1 MQAIHFK
8 NSLAFQNSSFLQ
20 DDRPVKKINLIY
32 VGLGFGLIYW
42 ILAAVRDVLSFEN
55 GTLLERLFSPGY
67 MTLWMRLL
75 VVCIII
81 LFSVYAQ
88 SRKLKMRSKEKSK
101 LNAYGLKLSLLFGLL
116 YWIIEA
122 FRDTF
127 VFHEGNLL
135 QRILF
140 PDPTGVWMRLLPLFI
155 MILFGI
161 YSQILIDEQKEIEE
175 KLVRKKRELQN
186 IVKERTKA
194 LLDSN
199 VKLKKEV
206 KAKDQA
212 QNELRR
218 VNQALYTL
226 SACNRSLVNVRDE
239 SALIQTICDLLV
251 DKGGYAMAWVGYYQ
265 NNHDPQLEFLYQSG
279 VKTRFPRIQTSGNE
293 KEKNPLDE
301 VRKTGA
307 PICIH
312 YEANGSKESWYQFG
326 LKQQFKSSFFLPLKV
341 NETIIGVLALYS
353 ADHLLNDE
361 KENDLIFE
369 MAGDLAFGITTI
381 RMQSTHE
388 EMMQTLEDSELK
400 YGTITENL
408 KVGVFR
414 CSPDNYGHF
423 LEANPA
429 LMQILG
435 YHDKDEFLQ
444 TKIGDHF
451 QFQTDVKNFQKKIS
465 EQGYVL
471 YDEML
476 MRSKDGEPVW
486 CSINVNAVHDSN
498 GQIKYYDGVVENIN
512 KRKKLEKEKKEMQL
526 QLIQA
531 QKMEE
536 VGVLAGGVAHDFNNI
551 LTAML
556 SISELNMQMLP
567 ENHELYKDMKD
578 IFDLANRGAGIPR
591 QLLIFSRRQHI
602 SFEMV
607 DINQIIEGLRKMLNR
622 LLGENITIQ
631 TNLQTEL
638 PACLGDKGTLEQVVM
653 NLVVNAR
660 DAMPDGGQIHI
671 STELLELSED
681 KAIVMPGGYGGSFIM
696 LSVQDEG
703 TGIEPGLLRRIF
715 EPFFSTKGIGKGTGL
730 GLSVVNDIVKQ
741 HKGWINIK
749 SEQGKGTVFH
759 IYIPVNTQEGQVVV
773 EAEEARDN
781 RGNGERILL
790 IEDDEKVLAALSQ
803 GLEENG
809 YIVETS
815 NNAKQAMARF
825 FEEHGNFHY
834 IISDVVLPDEN
845 GLCLVEELISY
856 NPTLKAILSSGYT
869 ENKSGR
875 SMIEERGFKFLQ
887 KPFSA
892 KQLTHALQ
900 ELD

>member
-8 NSLAFQNSSFLQ
+8 NVLAFQNSSFSQ
-20 DDRPVKKINLIY
+20 DELPVKNVNLIY

-55 GTLLERLFSPGY
+55 GTLLERLFFPGY

-88 SRKLKMRSKEKSK
+88 SRKLKIRSKQKSK
-101 LNAYGLKLSLLFGLL
+101 LNTYGLKLSLLFGLL

-135 QRILF
+135 QRVLF

-155 MILFGI
+155 MILFGV

-175 KLVRKKRELQN
+175 KLLKKKLELQN
-186 IVKERTKA
+186 LVRERTKA

-199 VKLKKEV
+199 IKLKKEV
-206 KAKDQA
+206 EAKDKA
-212 QNELRR
+212 QDELRR

-239 SALIQTICDLLV
+239 AALVRTICDLLV
-251 DKGGYAMAWVGYYQ
+251 NKGGYALAWVGYYE
-265 NNHDPQLEFLYQSG
+265 NSHNSQLAFQYQSG
-279 VKTRFPRIQTSGNE
+279 IKNRLPLAQINDNPKKGN
-293 KEKNPLDE
+293 PFRV
-301 VRKTGA
+301 VRKTGS
-307 PICIH
+307 PVCIH
-312 YEANGSKESWYQFG
+312 YKAGGSKESWYQFA
-326 LKQQFKSSFFLPLKV
+326 LKNQLMSSFFLPLKV
-341 NETIIGVLALYS
+341 NEIIVGVLAIYS

-381 RMQSTHE
+381 RMESTHE
-388 EMMQTLEDSELK
+388 EMMQTLKDSELK
-400 YGTITENL
+400 YGTVTENL

-414 CSPDNYGHF
+414 CSPDGDGHF

-429 LMQILG
+429 LIQIFG
-435 YHDKDEFLQ
+435 YSDKEAFLQ

-451 QFQTDVKNFQKKIS
+451 QFQTDVKNFHRKMK

-471 YDEML
+471 YEEML
-476 MRSKDGEPVW
+476 MRCNDGEPVW
-486 CSINVNAVHDSN
+486 CSINVNAVYDAN
-498 GQIKYYDGVVENIN
+498 DQIKYYDGVVENIN

-567 ENHELYKDMKD
+567 EDHELYKDMKD
-578 IFDLANRGAGIPR
+578 IFELAKRGAGITR

-602 SFEMV
+602 SFELI
-607 DINQIIEGLRKMLNR
+607 DINQVIEGLHKMLNR

-638 PACLGDKGTLEQVVM
+638 PTCLGDKGTLEQVMM

-660 DAMPDGGQIHI
+660 DAMPDGGQIYV
-671 STELLELSED
+671 STEYIELSEEQ
-681 KAIVMPGGYGGSFIM
+681 ATSMPGGYSGSFIM

-703 TGIEPGLLRRIF
+703 TGIEPGLLKRIF
-715 EPFFSTKGIGKGTGL
+715 EPFFSTKGTGKGTGL

-741 HKGWINIK
+741 HKGWIDIK
-749 SEQGKGTVFH
+749 SALGKGTVFH
-759 IYIPVNTQEGQVVV
+759 IYIPTNAEEGQSFTD
-773 EAEEARDN
+773 AEEKGN
-781 RGNGERILL
+781 ERGNGERVLL
-790 IEDDEKVLAALSQ
+790 IEDDDKVLTALSQ

-809 YIVETS
+809 YVVETAHT
-815 NNAKQAMARF
+815 AKQAMGRF
-825 FEEHGNFHY
+825 FKDHGSFHY
-834 IISDVVLPDEN
+834 IISDVILPDEN
-845 GLCLVEELISY
+845 GLCLVEEMISY
-856 NPTLKAILSSGYT
+856 NPTLRAILSSGYT

-875 SMIEERGFKFLQ
+875 STIEERGFKFLQ

-892 KQLTHALQ
+892 KELTCALQ